1 MKSFY
6 FLLIVVFWVSLSRL
20 LAQDTKPELGDDD
33 VLALG
38 KACNEY
44 VLADRK
50 GADTVI
56 DFAHK
61 VHEQVRQRM
70 SDTGV
75 DKDMAYR
82 DIAVDWLSDNRRA
95 LERKDLKAVLLVCWW
110 FSKLVDSGI
119 GLPTAVR
126 ENLTPEDARGFVKF
140 LTEQTTRNRDVQ
152 ASKAPQQNKDGD
164 TAP

>member
-1 MKSFY
+1 MTV
-6 FLLIVVFWVSLSRL
+6 LLSQCRL
-20 LAQDTKPELGDDD
+20 LAEQQLQDSD
-33 VLALG
+33 VATLG

-44 VLADRK
+44 VLADQA
-50 GADTVI
+50 GADAVV

-61 VHEQVRQRM
+61 IHEQVKQRM
-70 SDTGV
+70 IDTGI
-75 DKDMAYR
+75 DKDTAYR
-82 DIAVDWLSDNRRA
+82 DIAMDWLSDNRRA

-126 ENLTPEDARGFVKF
+126 ENVTPEDARGFVKF
-140 LTEQTTRNRDVQ
+140 LNEQMTRRKRDAQ
-152 ASKAPQQNKDGD
+152 TSKAPRHDKGGG